1 MKNTLRIMCFVT
13 LTIVIS
19 VITVFAEDSYKIT
32 YDYGVADIRSE
43 FISDT
48 NPKSFTDG
56 EKIILT
62 EPTCSGF
69 EFKGWYLDSSYD
81 TPVTE
86 IDDAFN
92 ADITLYAK
100 WYEMSYNINYVIT
113 KSGFDINSDNV
124 HNGNITSRLA
134 SESTQLTAPEYN
146 TDIYTFDG
154 WYTDSTYTQK
164 VTLLK
169 EYTCEDVTL
178 YANWKNTE
186 FDIHYDMGDISHS
199 VYTFENPNPE
209 VYEYSDEIILL
220 DASSKDPSYTF
231 EGWYADEFF
240 TEKITSVKKG
250 TSGDVVIYAKWSAK
264 QYNIT
269 YILNSGSS
277 ISLDDIHNNNPL
289 VFEAT
294 RGLILSAP
302 LTDDKNFEF
311 AGWFTSSDFSE
322 ESAADSIPEGTNN
335 DVTLYAKWEKAVYSI
350 TYDYGIVSQIMLP
363 IENPNATEYSFGD
376 VITLED
382 ISADG
387 FIFNGWCKDPN
398 LKEKITATDTEIYG
412 DITLYADF
420 TEKTYSVT
428 YVVTTENLLASQVVN
443 TNATVRT
450 TTQRVELADAQTIN
464 KDFKFAGWYTD
475 SEFTEKISY
484 ISGYT
489 TGNIT
494 LYAKWI
500 RSTVYLPCWGDA
512 TLSEQ
517 LSAADARLILRYS
530 AGLETGFTELQKQVS
545 DINNDSKA
553 NSIDARIV
561 LRMSAGLETEY
572 EIKKLYSLP
581 TIKVVD
587 GEVVFR

>member
-1 MKNTLRIMCFVT
+1 MKNTLRIMCFVA
-13 LTIVIS
+13 LAIVIS
-19 VITVFAEDSYKIT
+19 AISVFAEDTYKIT

-48 NPKSFTDG
+48 NPKNFTDG

-62 EPTCSGF
+62 EPSCSGF

-86 IDDAFN
+86 IDDTFN

-113 KSGFDINSDNV
+113 KSGFDINPENV
-124 HNGNITSRLA
+124 HNSNITSRLA

-154 WYTDSTYTQK
+154 WYADADCTQK
-164 VTLLK
+164 VTFIK

-199 VYTFENPNPE
+199 VYTFENPNPDF
-209 VYEYSDEIILL
+209 YEYSDEIILL

-240 TEKITSVKKG
+240 TEKITSIKKG

-264 QYNIT
+264 QYNVT
-269 YILNSGSS
+269 YILNEGSS

-294 RGLILSAP
+294 TGLILSAP

-311 AGWFTSSDFSE
+311 AGWYTSSDFNA
-322 ESAADSIPEGTNN
+322 ESTAESIPEGTNN

-376 VITLED
+376 VITLTD

-398 LKEKITATDTEIYG
+398 LKEKITATDSETYG

-428 YVVTTENLLASQVVN
+428 YVVTTENMLASQVVN

-450 TTQRVELADAQTIN
+450 TTQRVELEDAQTIN

-475 SEFTEKISY
+475 SEFTNKINY

-500 RSTVYLPCWGDA
+500 RATVYLPCWGDA

-545 DINNDSKA
+545 DINNDGKV

-561 LRMSAGLETEY
+561 LRISAGLETEY